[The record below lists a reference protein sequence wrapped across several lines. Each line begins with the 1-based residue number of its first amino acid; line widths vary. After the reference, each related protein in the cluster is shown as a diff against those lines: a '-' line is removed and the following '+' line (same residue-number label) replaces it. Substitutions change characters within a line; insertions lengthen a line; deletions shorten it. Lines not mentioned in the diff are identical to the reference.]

1 MLMTKILLKKK
12 EQSENEEVVIW
23 VRAKGDIFCIE
34 VELDMKMFHTK
45 LTDLQIRVGSQA
57 FMCPNS
63 LI

>member
-34 VELDMKMFHTK
+34 VELDMKMSHTK
-45 LTDLQIRVGSQA
+45 LTDL
-57 FMCPNS
+57 
-63 LI
+63 